1 MKEVLLT
8 GASGFIGRQAIV
20 PLVEKGFEVHCVNR
34 TLKPDIVSD
43 EKHITWHKA
52 DLLNSTDVKKIFDSV
67 SPTYLLHLAW
77 DVTPGSY
84 LESINNFDWL
94 LSSLHLLKEFAKY
107 GGKRAVCAGT
117 CFEYDLR
124 YGFCIENLTPTVPST
139 YYGSCKCHFQS
150 IGEKYSEM
158 AGFDFAWGRIF
169 YPYGPYENRTRL
181 VPSVIL
187 SLLSDEVAHCTHG
200 NQVRD
205 FLHVTDVADAFVTL
219 LNSDVN
225 GIINIGSGKAVS
237 IKELVLQIA
246 QNLGKEE
253 DIQLGALPERKNEQ
267 PIIVADTTRLKKELR
282 WHQKYSLAE
291 GIADTISWWKNYRT

>member
-1 MKEVLLT
+1 MKQVLLT

-20 PLVEKGFEVHCVNR
+20 PLVKKGFEVHCVYR
-34 TLKPDIVSD
+34 TLKPDITCDV
-43 EKHITWHKA
+43 KHVTWHKA

-77 DVTPGSY
+77 DVTPGFY
-84 LESINNFDWL
+84 LDSINNFDWL
-94 LSSLHLLKEFAKY
+94 LSSLRLLKEFAKY
-107 GGKRAVCAGT
+107 GGNRAVCAGT

-124 YGFCIENLTPTVPST
+124 YGFCTENLTPTVPST
-139 YYGSCKCHFQS
+139 YYGSCKCHLQS
-150 IGEKYSEM
+150 IGEKYSEK

-169 YPYGPYENRTRL
+169 YPYGPFENRTRL

-187 SLLSDEVAHCTHG
+187 SLLSDEVAQCTHG

-253 DIQLGALPERKNEQ
+253 DVRLGALPERKNEQ

-291 GIADTISWWKNYRT
+291 GIADTISWWKNYQT